1 MKKDFIAVCMNPVRQ
16 RILQVI
22 IARGE
27 ANVAQIG
34 EVLSDVSRASLYR
47 HIKVLLDAEVIQV
60 TREEAKRGTVEKT
73 YAMAVPKAG
82 NGTGKDMEMLVHFA
96 LLSINSDFATYFQ
109 KEDCNPQRDM
119 LTLGSATLMLDD
131 EEFSQFIQEYGTLV
145 QKHMENKPN
154 EKRKARK
161 ITFISSP
168 NLE

>member
-1 MKKDFIAVCMNPVRQ
+1 MEKGISISYFICS
-16 RILQVI
+16 LTYGGVI
-22 IARGE
+22 E
-27 ANVAQIG
+27 
-34 EVLSDVSRASLYR
+34 EVLLRWFLMSL
-47 HIKVLLDAEVIQV
+47 IAWLIGKIVI
-60 TREEAKRGTVEKT
+60 R
-73 YAMAVPKAG
+73 
-82 NGTGKDMEMLVHFA
+82 GKDMEMLVQFA